1 MSTVPA
7 QGFNVGPALQPST
20 VTASG
25 NSGIIAGNQG
35 LDFGAVLEV
44 TQVFGT
50 NPTFNLVL
58 QESLDNGATWED
70 VWHFEQMTA
79 AGSSFMPPLRVQ
91 ALHRYLWTVAGT
103 LPSFTFSVV
112 ETGSAQL
119 GLAAVKRFFDYTP
132 ALLAGTINATSAAYR
147 VDGATVVSATVTLA
161 AGGTP
166 GDYAIDLSPD
176 GVNWYTPDT
185 QAPAVPAGTVQL
197 TATQIAAAYARV
209 RCTVAATGQTGTV
222 VSISAR

>member
-7 QGFNVGPALQPST
+7 QGFNVGPAIQPET
-20 VTASG
+20 VTATG
-25 NSGIIAGNQG
+25 NSGIIPGNQG

-58 QESLDNGATWED
+58 QESSDGGATWQD

-79 AGSSFMPPLRVQ
+79 PGSSFMPALRVQ
-91 ALHRYLWTVAGT
+91 AQHRYSWTVTGT
-103 LPSFTFSVV
+103 LPSITFSVV
-112 ETGSAQL
+112 ETASAQL
-119 GLAAVKRFFDYTP
+119 GLPAVKRYFDYTP

-176 GVNWYTPDT
+176 GVNWFTPDT
-185 QAPAVPAGTVQL
+185 QAPAIVSGTVQL

-209 RCTVAATGQTGTV
+209 RCTLAGAGQTGTV